1 MHNDKWLFTGYVWKE
16 FWHWNHI
23 GGKEKRKKKKDK
35 EQKKK
40 EKEQKKKIKN
50 KRKRIKEKE

>member
-50 KRKRIKEKE
+50 KR